1 MSSHLK
7 MATDVRQKS
16 SEQANATG
24 QLLKQEFDRLGKC
37 VSEALSL
44 SGQKI
49 SDDIAARNQELS
61 DALRHHSNGMTEAM
75 QSHRERRDAPGNA
88 PVAVSA
94 HDLAAAGGG
103 VRGRAVAPELE
114 NSGEP
119 GRNRGAE
126 RHAGEAEREDVGR
139 DVSGG
144 QQRTFS
150 GAAEGY
156 ESRSGLDGGERE
168 AERGEAGEGV
178 RADDRAGNA
187 VAERIR
193 AATAGLLAKAGRVG
207 ERLRGIA
214 DDVWSYARGQRA
226 AERAGHALKSAGGAL
241 ERATES
247 FEPVVQRHKYE
258 VAAARAQVV
267 HEQRQKEPV
276 KEREYPG
283 PSLEL

>member
-94 HDLAAAGGG
+94 HDLAAAGGACGG
-103 VRGRAVAPELE
+103 VLWLLSWKIAANLDEIAAQNATLEKLNAKTWGVTYLEDSNGRFLVLPKGMKA
-114 NSGEP
+114 
-119 GRNRGAE
+119 
-126 RHAGEAEREDVGR
+126 
-139 DVSGG
+139 
-144 QQRTFS
+144 
-150 GAAEGY
+150 
-156 ESRSGLDGGERE
+156 
-168 AERGEAGEGV
+168 EAGWTVANGK
-178 RADDRAGNA
+178 RNA
-187 VAERIR
+187 VK
-193 AATAGLLAKAGRVG
+193 L
-207 ERLRGIA
+207 
-214 DDVWSYARGQRA
+214 
-226 AERAGHALKSAGGAL
+226 
-241 ERATES
+241 
-247 FEPVVQRHKYE
+247 
-258 VAAARAQVV
+258 
-267 HEQRQKEPV
+267 V
-276 KEREYPG
+276 KE
-283 PSLEL
+283 

>member
-1 MSSHLK
+1 
-7 MATDVRQKS
+7 MAS
-16 SEQANATG
+16 
-24 QLLKQEFDRLGKC
+24 
-37 VSEALSL
+37 
-44 SGQKI
+44 
-49 SDDIAARNQELS
+49 
-61 DALRHHSNGMTEAM
+61 
-75 QSHRERRDAPGNA
+75 
-88 PVAVSA
+88 
-94 HDLAAAGGG
+94 
-103 VRGRAVAPELE
+103 ELE

-150 GAAEGY
+150 GASEGY

-214 DDVWSYARGQRA
+214 DDVWSYARG
-226 AERAGHALKSAGGAL
+226 
-241 ERATES
+241 
-247 FEPVVQRHKYE
+247 
-258 VAAARAQVV
+258 
-267 HEQRQKEPV
+267 
-276 KEREYPG
+276 
-283 PSLEL
+283 